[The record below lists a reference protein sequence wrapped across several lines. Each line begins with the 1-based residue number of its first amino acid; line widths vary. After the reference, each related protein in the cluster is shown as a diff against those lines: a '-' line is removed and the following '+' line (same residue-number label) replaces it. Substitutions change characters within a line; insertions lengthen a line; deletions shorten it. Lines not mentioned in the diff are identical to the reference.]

1 MRTLLKVTLDVAAA
15 NKALMEGSLPKIMQS
30 TIEKL
35 KPEAS
40 YFYTVDGSRSCFSFL
55 I

>member
-30 TIEKL
+30 TIENLSL
-35 KPEAS
+35 KRVI
-40 YFYTVDGSRSCFSFL
+40 FTLLTVVDLVFVL